1 MKGITNMNTTTTN
14 YTNAEVAYFD
24 LLNKADKRSINSG
37 NKLRSALLQTMYLF
51 ESDYFGSVLLE
62 EFTVEEKDR
71 YKASVARKRFGKKF
85 KEDVIEKII
94 TLAQERKDD
103 KDYLKRVEDSLFT
116 FVSAALKY
124 PGIAA
129 K

>member
-1 MKGITNMNTTTTN
+1 MNTTTTN

-51 ESDYFGSVLLE
+51 ESDYFGSVLLKGIDD
-62 EFTVEEKDR
+62 KDR
-71 YKASVARKRFGKKF
+71 FKVSITRKRRGKKF
-85 KEDVIEKII
+85 KECVIETII
-94 TLAQERKDD
+94 ALAQERKDD

-124 PGIAA
+124 PGVKAN
-129 K
+129 